1 MSEHNQKNSL
11 ALLYGGDIHETD
23 EAKAA
28 RLEIADAQLAA
39 GEAAWDR
46 YVESTR
52 DKHDGFVPMLKE
64 QDNKEAMRKLAID
77 LELAMCSD
85 PEYARLAGV
94 ATMQAAGAEKEQTS

>member
-1 MSEHNQKNSL
+1 MSEPNQEDSL
-11 ALLYGGDIHETD
+11 ALLYGGDVHETD

-46 YVESTR
+46 YIESTR
-52 DKHDGFVPMLKE
+52 DKHDGFTALLRE
-64 QDNKEAMRKLAID
+64 QDSKEAMRKLAID
-77 LELAMCSD
+77 IELAMCRD